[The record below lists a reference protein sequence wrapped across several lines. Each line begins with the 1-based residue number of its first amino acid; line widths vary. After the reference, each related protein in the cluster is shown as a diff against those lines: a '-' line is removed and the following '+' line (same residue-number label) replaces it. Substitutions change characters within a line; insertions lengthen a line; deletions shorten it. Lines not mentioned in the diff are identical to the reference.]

1 MSRQANTQENA
12 KVRRKETSKYGLGVF
27 ATANINKGELISS
40 FDGALYQAPD
50 AMSLPN
56 EPPLY
61 AGRHAI
67 EYAEGRWRDGQVD
80 RIARY
85 VAHSC
90 EPNCGIK
97 NLFNIV
103 AMRDIE
109 AGEEVTWDYAM
120 SEDSNFRMDC
130 LCGKSTCR
138 GTVGAFSLLS
148 PKQRIDFINRCAN
161 FISLWLVYKYELY

>member
-1 MSRQANTQENA
+1 MNPKDNP
-12 KVRRKETSKYGLGVF
+12 KVKRKETSKYGLGVF
-27 ATANINKGELISS
+27 ATADIKAGELISS
-40 FDGALYQAPD
+40 FTDGEFYNASD

-56 EPPLY
+56 DPPLF

-67 EYAEGRWRDGQVD
+67 EYAEGQWRDGEID

-97 NLFNIV
+97 NLFDIV

-109 AGEEVTWDYAM
+109 AGEEITWDYAM
-120 SEDSNFRMDC
+120 SEDSNFRMNC
-130 LCGKSTCR
+130 LCGKPTCR
-138 GTVGAFSLLS
+138 GVVGAFSLLS
-148 PKQRIDFINRCAN
+148 SEQRLEFTNRCSG
-161 FISLWLVYKYELY
+161 FISVWLVYKYELY